1 MLGDNNPRYGKKLSE
16 ETRKKISA
24 SLTGRKPTEE
34 ARRRQS
40 EAQKGLM
47 KGRKRP
53 EGAGRP
59 AKKILCVETGEVF
72 ESIADAAKAKEIRGK
87 TAISRCAKG
96 ISKTAGRFHWEY
108 V

>member
-1 MLGDNNPRYGKKLSE
+1 MLGANNPRYGKKLSE

-34 ARRRQS
+34 ARRKQS

-72 ESIADAAKAKEIRGK
+72 ESIASAAKAKNITCKGN
-87 TAISRCAKG
+87 ISACAKG
-96 ISKTAGRFHWEY
+96 KIKSIGGFHWEY